1 MFIVRL
7 NENYLNVKE
16 SYLFSEIARKVNEYS
31 AQNPDK
37 KIIRLG
43 IGDVTLPLAPAVIK
57 ALHSAVDEMG
67 VKETFRGYGPEQGYD
82 FLREKIVGYYKDNT
96 IRIELDEVFISDGAK
111 SDVGNITDLFDKDNV
126 VLIPDP
132 VYPVYVDTNI
142 MNGRKIEYLQ
152 ANASNGFCPL
162 PESGMKADIIYLCSP
177 NNPTGAVYTKEQL
190 KAWVDFALRSDAV
203 ILFDAAYEVFISDEN
218 LPRSI
223 YEIDGA
229 KRCAIEFCSLSKTA
243 GFTGTRCGYTI
254 VPKDL
259 KVKVSKLKLLKIDS
273 DVIELN
279 KLWLRRQTTKF
290 NGVPYIVQRGAE
302 AVFTPEGQKQIMENI
317 NYYRENAKV
326 IAETMDEIG
335 IKYFGGI
342 NSPYIWLECPNGM
355 KSWEFFDYLLENI
368 NVVGTPGAGFGEN
381 GEGYFRLTAFGD
393 KDNTVEA
400 MERLKKLFGL
410 GTAEEPSPDEPSPEE
425 QQPDE
430 PSPDEPSPE
439 EPSPDTQE

>member
-1 MFIVRL
+1 MRL

-425 QQPDE
+425 QQPEE
-430 PSPDEPSPE
+430 PSPEEPSPE

>member
-1 MFIVRL
+1 MRL
-7 NENYLNVKE
+7 NENFLNVKE
-16 SYLFSEIARKVNEYS
+16 SYLFSEIAKKVNDYS

-43 IGDVTLPLAPAVIK
+43 IGDVTLPLVPAVIE
-57 ALHSAVDEMG
+57 ALHKAVDEMG
-67 VKETFRGYGPEQGYD
+67 AQETFRGYGPEQGYY
-82 FLREKIVGYYKDNT
+82 FLREKIVDYNKKNT
-96 IRIELDEVFISDGAK
+96 IRLELDEVFVSDGAK

-142 MNGRKIEYLQ
+142 MNGRKIEFLN
-152 ANASNGFCPL
+152 ANANNGFCPL
-162 PESGMKADIIYLCSP
+162 PEGNTKADIIYLCSP
-177 NNPTGAVYTKEQL
+177 NNPTGACYTKEQL
-190 KAWVDFALRSDAV
+190 KTWVDYALENDAV
-203 ILFDAAYEVFISDEN
+203 ILYDAAYEIFVQDEN

-259 KVKVSKLKLLKIDS
+259 KVKVNKLKLLKIDS
-273 DVIELN
+273 DVVEIN
-279 KLWLRRQTTKF
+279 KLWVRRQTTKF

-302 AVFTPEGQKQIMENI
+302 AVFTEEGQKQIMENI
-317 NYYRENAKV
+317 NYYRANAKV
-326 IAETMDEIG
+326 IADTMDEIG
-335 IKYFGGI
+335 IKYFGGV
-342 NSPYIWLECPNGM
+342 NSPYIWLKCPNGM

-400 MERLKKLFGL
+400 MNRLKKLFGFEHQ
-410 GTAEEPSPDEPSPEE
+410 TEPEQEAEETKEDSE
-425 QQPDE
+425 
-430 PSPDEPSPE
+430 
-439 EPSPDTQE
+439 